1 MVRRCYHKVHVA
13 RALAE
18 RPHDMPAHAREAEE
32 ALQHGA
38 RGGCAMA
45 NLTSREHRRHI
56 FAI

>member
-32 ALQHGA
+32 ALQHCY
-38 RGGCAMA
+38 GGG
-45 NLTSREHRRHI
+45 NTT
-56 FAI
+56 